1 VTQTPEWGRFKPL
14 FSLLGNI
21 DDMTTSTQIS
31 ERLRRV
37 VVAVTAAPETET
49 VGQTV
54 LRLLKA
60 RPELGGWDWVLD
72 IRNPHEKAPL
82 EELEQ
87 IAAAFNQR
95 TTTMAYTV
103 FVSTDPA
110 TYDRCALLGARF
122 QRRCHLVA
130 RDMAEVER
138 LLPQAMSFI

>member
-1 VTQTPEWGRFKPL
+1 
-14 FSLLGNI
+14 
-21 DDMTTSTQIS
+21 MTTSTHIS

-37 VVAVTAAPETET
+37 VVAVKACAETET

-72 IRNPHEKAPL
+72 IRNPHEKASL
-82 EELEQ
+82 EELEE
-87 IAAAFNQR
+87 IASAFNER
-95 TTTMAYTV
+95 TSTMAYTV
-103 FVSTDPA
+103 FVSSDPG

>member
-1 VTQTPEWGRFKPL
+1 
-14 FSLLGNI
+14 
-21 DDMTTSTQIS
+21 MTTSTQIS

-37 VVAVTAAPETET
+37 VVAVKAAPETET

-54 LRLLKA
+54 IRLLEA

-72 IRNPHEKAPL
+72 IRNPHEKASL

-87 IAAAFNQR
+87 IAAASNQR
-95 TTTMAYTV
+95 TSSMAYTV
-103 FVSTDPA
+103 FVSQDPG
-110 TYDRCALLGARF
+110 TYDRLPLLGARF

>member
-1 VTQTPEWGRFKPL
+1 
-14 FSLLGNI
+14 
-21 DDMTTSTQIS
+21 MTTSTQIS

>member
-1 VTQTPEWGRFKPL
+1 
-14 FSLLGNI
+14 
-21 DDMTTSTQIS
+21 MTTSTQIF

-72 IRNPHEKAPL
+72 IRNPHEKAPMA
-82 EELEQ
+82 ELEQ
-87 IAAAFNQR
+87 IASAFNER
-95 TTTMAYTV
+95 TSTMAYTV
-103 FVSTDPA
+103 FVSSDPG

-130 RDMAEVER
+130 RPER
-138 LLPQAMSFI
+138 LPDAGVQLQRRRC

>member
-1 VTQTPEWGRFKPL
+1 MTQTPEWGRFKPL